1 MTNDLQISG
10 VNVLLESIKEKWNSS
25 NIAGIFIDNLL
36 QIFDGRHRLT
46 ALKSLSKE
54 EFEAIFG
61 KEGQENV
68 AGGVRINIY
77 KDLDPSFLIFLSQ
90 SKFLN

>member
-1 MTNDLQISG
+1 MTNDLQIPG

-36 QIFDGRHRLT
+36 QVFDGRHRLT

-61 KEGQENV
+61 KEDKKMLQEES
-68 AGGVRINIY
+68 RSISIKIY
-77 KDLDPSFLIFLSQ
+77 ILHFSFFFR
-90 SKFLN
+90 KVNC